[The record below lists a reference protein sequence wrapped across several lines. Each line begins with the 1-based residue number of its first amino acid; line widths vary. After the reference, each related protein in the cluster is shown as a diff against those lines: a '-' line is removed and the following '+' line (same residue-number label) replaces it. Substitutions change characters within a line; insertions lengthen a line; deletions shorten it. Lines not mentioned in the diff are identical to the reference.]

1 MPLYKN
7 TSAQLVSIKEKP
19 FKLER
24 EIQKIFENNLF
35 TIMGIELV
43 KPNLQSRT
51 SVSIV

>member
-24 EIQKIFENNLF
+24 EIQKYSK
-35 TIMGIELV
+35 TIYLPLWE
-43 KPNLQSRT
+43 
-51 SVSIV
+51 

>member
-7 TSAQLVSIKEKP
+7 TSAQLAGIKEKP

-43 KPNLQSRT
+43 
-51 SVSIV
+51 